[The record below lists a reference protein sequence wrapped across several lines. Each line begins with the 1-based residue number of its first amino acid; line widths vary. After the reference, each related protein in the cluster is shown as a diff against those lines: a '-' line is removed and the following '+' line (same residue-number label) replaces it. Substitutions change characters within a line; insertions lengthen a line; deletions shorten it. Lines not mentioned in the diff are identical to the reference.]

1 MSRPSECED
10 RRRVTVDT
18 VPLADRMQMDLACS
32 SENDMILEVEALEKI
47 RNTLNHVIQRKFE
60 HCSATEAPD

>member
-1 MSRPSECED
+1 
-10 RRRVTVDT
+10 
-18 VPLADRMQMDLACS
+18 MQMDLACS